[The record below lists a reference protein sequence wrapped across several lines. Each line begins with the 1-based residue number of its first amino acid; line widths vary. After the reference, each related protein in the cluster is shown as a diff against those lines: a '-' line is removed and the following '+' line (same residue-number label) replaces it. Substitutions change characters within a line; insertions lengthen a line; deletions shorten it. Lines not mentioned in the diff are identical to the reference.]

1 MPNYCLIALRTNRDA
16 LGLTEAK
23 SKRQPKEFGA
33 DELEAWPSQFL
44 VPKGL
49 KFAQSACTV
58 PTQPQIATL
67 STIKTIRYKSFITR
81 SE

>member
-44 VPKGL
+44 VP
-49 KFAQSACTV
+49 
-58 PTQPQIATL
+58 
-67 STIKTIRYKSFITR
+67 RR
-81 SE
+81 DW